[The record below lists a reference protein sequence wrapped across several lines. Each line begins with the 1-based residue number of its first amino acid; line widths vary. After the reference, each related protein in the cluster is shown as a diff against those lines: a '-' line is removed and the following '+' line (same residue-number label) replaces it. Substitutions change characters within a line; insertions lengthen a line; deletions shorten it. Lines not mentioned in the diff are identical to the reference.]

1 MKTAKHAVIG
11 ALQERLSHPKI
22 TAVISFCSN
31 DFRFLKPCV
40 EGVAPFCEQILITFC
55 DHFFDGS
62 EENYALLEDAF
73 RRFPQ
78 CTFLGFQFDLQE
90 TYHTFSSLFPEH
102 PNWRHEWHN
111 TGRML
116 SWFYSNTEYLFFLDC
131 DEIVNQE
138 QFSLWLQHADLQNY
152 SAHRFAMFWHFREAR
167 FVALAQND
175 LSLLVKKE
183 FLKPDF
189 LWDEDERMGL
199 LLRLPGEKK
208 TGVLGANGQ
217 PMIHHYT
224 GVRTKEEFLKKCATW
239 GHHWERNWE
248 ALIENAYS
256 QEFSG
261 TDFIRHY
268 HYREEEPLFD
278 PLLETVPEYPRISLD
293 EYRKNLAN
301 FLNVVTVDRRE
312 IFRRQL
318 EYEFFC

>member
-1 MKTAKHAVIG
+1 M
-11 ALQERLSHPKI
+11 RS
-22 TAVISFCSN
+22 
-31 DFRFLKPCV
+31 
-40 EGVAPFCEQILITFC
+40 
-55 DHFFDGS
+55 FFDGS

-183 FLKPDF
+183 FGSFSQYMWGFVHGKAIDGK
-189 LWDEDERMGL
+189 RGK
-199 LLRLPGEKK
+199 LRDIP
-208 TGVLGANGQ
+208 A
-217 PMIHHYT
+217 I
-224 GVRTKEEFLKKCATW
+224 TKEAESFSKDLKKR
-239 GHHWERNWE
+239 GFKF
-248 ALIENAYS
+248 L
-256 QEFSG
+256 G
-261 TDFIRHY
+261 
-268 HYREEEPLFD
+268 P
-278 PLLETVPEYPRISLD
+278 TVVYAHMQAVGM
-293 EYRKNLAN
+293 AN
-301 FLNVVTVDRRE
+301 DHVMSC
-312 IFRRQL
+312 FR
-318 EYEFFC
+318 YKKIHPVK